1 MELGA
6 RNRLAV
12 AVMSVT
18 LWVWFAVAIFMWA
31 LPALLWGA
39 ESVDKTVILATTTS
53 TRDSG
58 LLDVLLP
65 VFEKKTGY
73 LVKTIAVGTGQALT
87 MGKRGDADIVMT
99 HAPEA
104 EKPLVDGGWL
114 THRVQFMHND
124 YVLVGPADDPAGI
137 ARVKGAAAA
146 LWQIAEVKAT
156 FVSRGDDSGT
166 HKQEQA
172 LWKAAGILPKG
183 SWYIEAGQG
192 MGATLRIASEKQGY
206 ILTDRSTY
214 LSLQKTLAS
223 KILLE
228 GDPLLLNKYS
238 VMLVNPAKHP
248 KVNGEGAKAFLN
260 WLLADEARTMIR
272 DYGKDRFGE
281 PLFFLD
287 PVQREEGSI
296 SSGRRALVRSA

>member
-1 MELGA
+1 MELSA
-6 RNRLAV
+6 RNRLPGV
-12 AVMSVT
+12 VMSVK
-18 LWVWFAVAIFMWA
+18 LRAWLAVAIFMWGVS
-31 LPALLWGA
+31 ALLWAA
-39 ESVDKTVILATTTS
+39 EPANQTVILATTTS

-73 LVKTIAVGTGQALT
+73 VVKTIAVGTGQSLA

-104 EKPLVDGGWL
+104 EKPLVDEGWL

-124 YVLVGPADDPAGI
+124 YVLVGPPGDPAKI
-137 ARVKGAAAA
+137 ARVKGTAAA
-146 LWQIAEVKAT
+146 LRQIAEAKAT

-172 LWKAAGILPKG
+172 LWKAAGIVPKG
-183 SWYIEAGQG
+183 SWYVEAGQG

-206 ILTDRSTY
+206 TLTDRSTY

-228 GDPLLLNKYS
+228 GDPLLLNRYS
-238 VMLVNPAKHP
+238 VMLVNPAKHS
-248 KVNGEGAKAFLN
+248 KVNADGAKALHK
-260 WLLADEARTMIR
+260 WLLTDEARTLIR
-272 DYGKDRFGE
+272 DYGKDRFGQ

-287 PVQREEGSI
+287 PVKPE
-296 SSGRRALVRSA
+296 

>member
-6 RNRLAV
+6 RNRLAGV
-12 AVMSVT
+12 VMSVK
-18 LWVWFAVAIFMWA
+18 LRAWFAVAIFMWA
-31 LPALLWGA
+31 VPAPLWGA
-39 ESVDKTVILATTTS
+39 ESADKTVILATTTS

-73 LVKTIAVGTGQALT
+73 VVKTIAVGTGQALA

-104 EKPLVDGGWL
+104 EKPLVDEGWL
-114 THRVQFMHND
+114 IDRVQFMHND
-124 YVLVGPADDPAGI
+124 YVLVGPPGDPAKT
-137 ARVKGAAAA
+137 ARAKGAAAA
-146 LWQIAEVKAT
+146 LRQIAESKAT

-166 HKQEQA
+166 HKQEMA
-172 LWKAAGILPKG
+172 LWKATRLKPEG
-183 SWYIEAGQG
+183 SWYVEAGQG

-206 ILTDRSTY
+206 TLTDRSTY
-214 LSLQKTLAS
+214 LSVQKTLGS

-238 VMLVNPAKHP
+238 VMLVNPAKHS
-248 KVNGEGAKAFLN
+248 KVNADGAKALHG
-260 WLLADEARTMIR
+260 WVLTDEARAIIR
-272 DYGKDRFGE
+272 DYGKDRFGQ

-287 PVQREEGSI
+287 PVR
-296 SSGRRALVRSA
+296 

>member
-1 MELGA
+1 MCRTIPRGA
-6 RNRLAV
+6 MLALASILLSLPV
-12 AVMSVT
+12 S
-18 LWVWFAVAIFMWA
+18 LWAAE
-31 LPALLWGA
+31 PA
-39 ESVDKTVILATTTS
+39 DKTVILATTTS

-73 LVKTIAVGTGQALT
+73 VVKTIAVGTGQSLA
-87 MGKRGDADIVMT
+87 MGKRGDADVVMT

-104 EKPLVDGGWL
+104 EKPLVDEGWL

-124 YVLVGPADDPAGI
+124 YVLVGPEADPAKI
-137 ARVKGAAAA
+137 TRVKSTAAA
-146 LWQIAEVKAT
+146 LRQIAEAKAT

-172 LWKAAGILPKG
+172 LWKAAGIVPKW
-183 SWYIEAGQG
+183 SWYVEAGQG

-206 ILTDRSTY
+206 TLTDRSTY
-214 LSLQKTLAS
+214 LSLQRTLGS

-228 GDPLLLNKYS
+228 GDPPLLNKYS

-248 KVNGEGAKAFLN
+248 KVNAKGAKAFHK
-260 WLLADEARTMIR
+260 WLLTDEARTLIR
-272 DYGKDRFGE
+272 DYGKDRFGQ

-287 PVQREEGSI
+287 PVKPE
-296 SSGRRALVRSA
+296 

>member
-1 MELGA
+1 MELSA
-6 RNRLAV
+6 RNRLAGV
-12 AVMSVT
+12 VMSVK
-18 LWVWFAVAIFMWA
+18 LRAWLAVAIFMWGVS
-31 LPALLWGA
+31 ALLWA
-39 ESVDKTVILATTTS
+39 VEPVNQTVILATTTS

-73 LVKTIAVGTGQALT
+73 VVKTIAVGTGQSLA

-104 EKPLVDGGWL
+104 EKPLVDEGWL

-124 YVLVGPADDPAGI
+124 YVLVGPVADPAKIG
-137 ARVKGAAAA
+137 RVNSTVAA
-146 LWQIAEVKAT
+146 LRQIAEAKAT

-166 HKQEQA
+166 HKQERA
-172 LWKAAGILPKG
+172 LWKATGLSPTG
-183 SWYIEAGQG
+183 TWYAEAGQG

-206 ILTDRSTY
+206 TLTDRATY
-214 LSLQKTLAS
+214 LSLQKTLVS

-238 VMLVNPAKHP
+238 VMLVNPAKHG
-248 KVNGEGAKAFLN
+248 KVNAEGAKALHK
-260 WLLADEARTMIR
+260 WLLTDEARTMIR
-272 DYGKDRFGE
+272 DYGKDRFGQ

-287 PVQREEGSI
+287 PVR
-296 SSGRRALVRSA
+296 

>member
-1 MELGA
+1 MCRTIPRGA
-6 RNRLAV
+6 MFALASILLSLPV
-12 AVMSVT
+12 S
-18 LWVWFAVAIFMWA
+18 LWAAE
-31 LPALLWGA
+31 PA
-39 ESVDKTVILATTTS
+39 DKTVILATTTS

-73 LVKTIAVGTGQALT
+73 VVKTIAVGTGQSLA
-87 MGKRGDADIVMT
+87 MGKRGDADVLMT

-104 EKPLVDGGWL
+104 EKPLVDEGWL

-124 YVLVGPADDPAGI
+124 YVLVGPEADPAKI
-137 ARVKGAAAA
+137 ARVKSTAAA
-146 LWQIAEVKAT
+146 LRQIAEAKAT

-166 HKQEQA
+166 HKQENA
-172 LWKAAGILPKG
+172 LWKATGLSPTG
-183 SWYIEAGQG
+183 TWYVEAGQG

-206 ILTDRSTY
+206 TLTDRSTY
-214 LSLQKTLAS
+214 LSLQKTLGS

-238 VMLVNPAKHP
+238 VMLVNPAKHS
-248 KVNGEGAKAFLN
+248 KVNADGAKALHK
-260 WLLADEARTMIR
+260 WLLTDEARTMIR
-272 DYGKDRFGE
+272 DYGKDRFGQ

-287 PVQREEGSI
+287 PVKPE
-296 SSGRRALVRSA
+296 

>member
-1 MELGA
+1 MRRPMA
-6 RNRLAV
+6 RRAV
-12 AVMSVT
+12 IA
-18 LWVWFAVAIFMWA
+18 A
-31 LPALLWGA
+31 LTGLLTFPLSGRA
-39 ESVDKTVILATTTS
+39 ADPVNPTVILATTTS

-73 LVKTIAVGTGQALT
+73 LVKTVAVGTGQALA

-104 EKPLVDGGWL
+104 EKPLVDEGWL

-124 YVLVGPADDPAGI
+124 YVLVGPSQDPAKI
-137 ARVKGAAAA
+137 ARAKSAADA
-146 LWQIAEVKAT
+146 LRQIAEVKAT

-166 HKQEQA
+166 HKQEKV
-172 LWKAAGILPKG
+172 LWKATGLTPEG
-183 SWYIEAGQG
+183 SWYVEAGQG
-192 MGATLRIASEKQGY
+192 MGATLRIASEKQAY
-206 ILTDRSTY
+206 TLTDRSTY

-228 GDPLLLNKYS
+228 GDPLLLNEYS
-238 VMLVNPAKHP
+238 VMLVNPAKHS
-248 KVNGEGAKAFLN
+248 KVNGEGAKALHK
-260 WLLADEARTMIR
+260 WLLTDGARTMIR
-272 DYGKDRFGE
+272 DYGKDRFGQ

-287 PVQREEGSI
+287 PVKPE
-296 SSGRRALVRSA
+296 

>member
-1 MELGA
+1 VRETILRGA
-6 RNRLAV
+6 VLA
-12 AVMSVT
+12 
-18 LWVWFAVAIFMWA
+18 FATALLL
-31 LPALLWGA
+31 LPASLWAA
-39 ESVDKTVILATTTS
+39 EPVDKTVILATTTS

-73 LVKTIAVGTGQALT
+73 VVKTVAVGTGQALA

-99 HAPEA
+99 HAPGA
-104 EKPLVDGGWL
+104 EKPLVDEGWL

-124 YVLVGPADDPAGI
+124 YVLVGPSRDPAEI
-137 ARVKGAAAA
+137 ARAKGGAAA
-146 LWQIAEVKAT
+146 LRQIAEAKAT

-172 LWKAAGILPKG
+172 LWKAAGIVPTG
-183 SWYIEAGQG
+183 SWYVEAGQG

-206 ILTDRSTY
+206 TLTDRSTY

-223 KILLE
+223 RILLE
-228 GDPLLLNKYS
+228 DDPLLLNRYS

-248 KVNGEGAKAFLN
+248 KVNADGAKALHG
-260 WLLADEARTMIR
+260 WLLTDEARAMIR
-272 DYGKDRFGE
+272 DYGKDRFGQ
-281 PLFFLD
+281 PLFFPD
-287 PVQREEGSI
+287 PVR
-296 SSGRRALVRSA
+296 

>member
-1 MELGA
+1 
-6 RNRLAV
+6 
-12 AVMSVT
+12 MSVK
-18 LWVWFAVAIFMWA
+18 LRARLAVAIFMWGVS
-31 LPALLWGA
+31 ALLWA
-39 ESVDKTVILATTTS
+39 VEPVIQTVILATTTS

-73 LVKTIAVGTGQALT
+73 VVKTIAVGTGQSLA

-104 EKPLVDGGWL
+104 EKPLVDEGWL

-124 YVLVGPADDPAGI
+124 YVLVGPADDPARI
-137 ARVKGAAAA
+137 AGVKGAAAA
-146 LWQIAEVKAT
+146 LQQIAEVKAT

-166 HKQEQA
+166 HKQERA
-172 LWKAAGILPKG
+172 LWKAAGLSATG
-183 SWYIEAGQG
+183 TWYVEAGQG

-206 ILTDRSTY
+206 TLTDRATY
-214 LSLQKTLAS
+214 LSLQKTLGS
-223 KILLE
+223 QILLE

-238 VMLVNPAKHP
+238 VMLVNPAKHS
-248 KVNGEGAKAFLN
+248 KVNAEGAKALHK
-260 WLLADEARTMIR
+260 WLLTDEARAMIR
-272 DYGKDRFGE
+272 DYGKDRFGQ

-287 PVQREEGSI
+287 PVKPE
-296 SSGRRALVRSA
+296 

>member
-1 MELGA
+1 MMRGHSH
-6 RNRLAV
+6 RH
-12 AVMSVT
+12 
-18 LWVWFAVAIFMWA
+18 
-31 LPALLWGA
+31 ALLALVSIGLGLSADLWAAGPA
-39 ESVDKTVILATTTS
+39 NPTVILATTTS

-73 LVKTIAVGTGQALT
+73 VVKTIAVGTGQSLA

-104 EKPLVDGGWL
+104 EKPLVDEGWL

-124 YVLVGPADDPAGI
+124 YVLVGPADDPARI
-137 ARVKGAAAA
+137 AGVKGAAAA
-146 LWQIAEVKAT
+146 LRQIAEVKAT

-166 HKQEQA
+166 HKQERA
-172 LWKAAGILPKG
+172 LWKATGLSPTG
-183 SWYIEAGQG
+183 TWYVEAGQG

-206 ILTDRSTY
+206 TLTDRATY
-214 LSLQKTLAS
+214 LSLQKTLGS
-223 KILLE
+223 QILLE
-228 GDPLLLNKYS
+228 GDSLLLNKYS

-248 KVNGEGAKAFLN
+248 KVNGEGAKALHK
-260 WLLADEARTMIR
+260 WLLTDEARTLIQ
-272 DYGKDRFGE
+272 DYGKDRFGQ

-287 PVQREEGSI
+287 PVKPE
-296 SSGRRALVRSA
+296 

>member
-1 MELGA
+1 MMRGHSH
-6 RNRLAV
+6 RH
-12 AVMSVT
+12 
-18 LWVWFAVAIFMWA
+18 
-31 LPALLWGA
+31 ALLALVSIGLGLSADLWAAGPA
-39 ESVDKTVILATTTS
+39 NPTVILATTTS

-58 LLDVLLP
+58 LLDALLP

-73 LVKTIAVGTGQALT
+73 VVKTVAVGTGQTLA

-104 EKPLVDGGWL
+104 EKPLVDEGWL

-124 YVLVGPADDPAGI
+124 YVLVGPAADPARI
-137 ARVKGAAAA
+137 ARLKGAAAA
-146 LWQIAEVKAT
+146 LRQIAEVKAT

-166 HKQEQA
+166 HKQESA
-172 LWKAAGILPKG
+172 LWKATGLSPTG
-183 SWYIEAGQG
+183 TWYVEAGQG

-206 ILTDRSTY
+206 TLTDRATY

-228 GDPLLLNKYS
+228 GDSLLLNKYS
-238 VMLVNPAKHP
+238 VMLVNPAKHS
-248 KVNGEGAKAFLN
+248 KVNADGARALHK
-260 WLLADEARTMIR
+260 WLLTDEARTLIQ
-272 DYGKDRFGE
+272 DYGKDRFGQ

-287 PVQREEGSI
+287 PVKPE
-296 SSGRRALVRSA
+296 

>member
-1 MELGA
+1 MELSA
-6 RNRLAV
+6 RNRLPGV
-12 AVMSVT
+12 VMSVK
-18 LWVWFAVAIFMWA
+18 LRAWLAVAIFMWGVS
-31 LPALLWGA
+31 ALLWA
-39 ESVDKTVILATTTS
+39 VEPVNQTVILATTTS

-73 LVKTIAVGTGQALT
+73 VVKTIAVGTGQSLA

-104 EKPLVDGGWL
+104 EKPLVDEGWL

-124 YVLVGPADDPAGI
+124 YVLVGPPGDPAKI
-137 ARVKGAAAA
+137 ARVKDTAAA
-146 LWQIAEVKAT
+146 LRQIAEAKAT

-172 LWKAAGILPKG
+172 LWKAAGIVPKG
-183 SWYIEAGQG
+183 RWYVEAGQG

-206 ILTDRSTY
+206 TLTDRSTY

-228 GDPLLLNKYS
+228 GDPLLLNRYS
-238 VMLVNPAKHP
+238 VMLVNPAKHS
-248 KVNGEGAKAFLN
+248 KVNADGAKALHK
-260 WLLADEARTMIR
+260 WLLTDEARTLIR
-272 DYGKDRFGE
+272 DYGKDRFGQ

-287 PVQREEGSI
+287 PVKPE
-296 SSGRRALVRSA
+296 